1 MFGFVVDMIL
11 PILGRTLVQPRSWY
25 CVSFPNQPLSIQLF
39 VIIIEKGVK
48 DFTQLTVIPLA
59 YASSSLCQG
68 PRKTFQIFKFF
79 YQRKFTTNDP
89 QRLITQNQFLHTENK
104 RPNLHIREFVGPQ
117 PQTLYSIYICV

>member
-1 MFGFVVDMIL
+1 MKCKSTGTTLNTGKAKVLGFDLDMTL
-11 PILGRTLVQPRSWY
+11 PIPGRTLTQPRSWY

-68 PRKTFQIFKFF
+68 PRKNFS
-79 YQRKFTTNDP
+79 D
-89 QRLITQNQFLHTENK
+89 L
-104 RPNLHIREFVGPQ
+104 
-117 PQTLYSIYICV
+117 